1 MYGFPGVEPTRRPRL
16 LGWMIATLVVFL
28 LIALLAPHQLPVV
41 AYKSAMVM
49 LGAVLGYWID
59 RALFPY
65 ARPHILAHTSPEIDR
80 NAHWARSMAMLRRA
94 VIVLACV
101 LGLTLGL

>member
-1 MYGFPGVEPTRRPRL
+1 MNTPRTRLPRLRPRMPRLTFWSVITVVL
-16 LGWMIATLVVFL
+16 LVALY
-28 LIALLAPHQLPVV
+28 LIAPTKIAVV
-41 AYKSAMVM
+41 LYKAALVTG
-49 LGAVLGYWID
+49 GAVLGYWID

-65 ARPHILAHTSPEIDR
+65 ARPDQTRAAHQP
-80 NAHWARSMAMLRRA
+80 WAGLRRA